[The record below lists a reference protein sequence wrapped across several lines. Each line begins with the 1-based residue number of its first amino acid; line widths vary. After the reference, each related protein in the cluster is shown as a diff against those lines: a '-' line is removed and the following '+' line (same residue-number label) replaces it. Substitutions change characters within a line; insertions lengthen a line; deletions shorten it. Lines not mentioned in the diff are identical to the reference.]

1 MVPLM
6 SLLLPILLS
15 AVVVFVLSSVIH
27 MFLGYHANDLHKLPD
42 EDAFAD
48 ALRKLNIPPGE
59 YILPHASSSAE
70 MKSPEFQEKVKKGPG
85 ALLTIWA
92 GRSHSM
98 TSFLIQWFVYI
109 LVVSIFAAY
118 IAGRALLP
126 GAPYLEVFRFVGA
139 TAFACYVIAGWQQ
152 SIWYK
157 RAWSTTFRNTFDGL
171 LYALFSAGIFGWLWP
186 MQ

>member
-1 MVPLM
+1 MVPLL

-59 YILPHASSSAE
+59 YILPHASSSAD

-126 GAPYLEVFRFVGA
+126 GAPYLEVFRFV
-139 TAFACYVIAGWQQ
+139 
-152 SIWYK
+152 
-157 RAWSTTFRNTFDGL
+157 
-171 LYALFSAGIFGWLWP
+171 
-186 MQ
+186 